1 VNVKWKGLDG
11 RMSKVPAEIQFFVDV
26 NEKAFPFARN
36 IKGYR
41 GEGTYA
47 VMQSMI
53 EEPNPHGTS
62 MLLSKGARE
71 MDAHLNHVFQFE
83 RVDSFVSPAFVVD
96 NIGCPRQTLLVLT
109 PRSEWAKL
117 FL

>member
-1 VNVKWKGLDG
+1 
-11 RMSKVPAEIQFFVDV
+11 
-26 NEKAFPFARN
+26 
-36 IKGYR
+36 
-41 GEGTYA
+41 
-47 VMQSMI
+47 MQSMI

-62 MLLSKGARE
+62 LLLSKGARE
-71 MDAHLNHVFQFE
+71 VDAHLNHVFQFE
-83 RVDSFVSPAFVVD
+83 RVDSFIGPAFVVD